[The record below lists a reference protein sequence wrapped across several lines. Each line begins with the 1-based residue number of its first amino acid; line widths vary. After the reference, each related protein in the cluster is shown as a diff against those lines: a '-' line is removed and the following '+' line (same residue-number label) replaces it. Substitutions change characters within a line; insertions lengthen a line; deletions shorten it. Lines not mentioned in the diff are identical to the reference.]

1 MHIESAQSYS
11 APEIGRTRKSQHS
24 TFSGAVLFILIFVV
38 GSQPTAFGVML
49 RAGGQPAP
57 QEIHGTEEPTA
68 RKWMASAQTSL
79 TQPSSSFSLQ
89 VLFVQELMVQKAHGT
104 CPKPVQSN
112 LKWGC
117 DLQTADHICCF
128 NRHFAERS
136 GYFLE
141 TSFLD
146 DEKDSHPLTFYDS
159 VTGKALFVA
168 PRGRSWSDFV
178 TESRAHG
185 WPSFRDA
192 EVVKTNV
199 RVLENG
205 ETVSVDG
212 THLGHNIPDSA
223 GNRYCINLVSVA
235 GHPGSESKL

>member
-57 QEIHGTEEPTA
+57 QEIHGTE
-68 RKWMASAQTSL
+68 
-79 TQPSSSFSLQ
+79 
-89 VLFVQELMVQKAHGT
+89 ELMVQKAHGT